1 METSCSFVPSLAVVV
16 TSPGESETMSEQF
29 EHAQEHL
36 EHAAHEH
43 GHTTSHTRAA
53 IIISILAAVLA
64 ITEFAV
70 QGCVIKLSDQPHC
83 CQQYLGAIPGESPF
97 GGQFLTAQADVLESL
112 PGASG
117 PELQKRIADAR
128 ANAERMRSE
137 PGADGMEQLTEKG
150 SMNKSNS
157 ATTKMHR
164 NHILE
169 IASGGLQIAIV
180 LASILGGHQSAR
192 VHDGQHHR
200 GKCFRHLCIARRV
213 LSPALSRNC

>member
-1 METSCSFVPSLAVVV
+1 METSGSFVPSLAVVV
-16 TSPGESETMSEQF
+16 SSPGESETMSEQF

-53 IIISILAAVLA
+53 IIISIMAAVLA
-64 ITEFAV
+64 ITEFASKDASSSYLTNH
-70 QGCVIKLSDQPHC
+70 IAASNTWA
-83 CQQYLGAIPGESPF
+83 QYQAKSVRRTI
-97 GGQFLTAQADVLESL
+97 LTAQADVLESL

-117 PELQKRIADAR
+117 PEVQKRIADAR

-137 PGADGMEQLTEKG
+137 PGADGMEQLTEK
-150 SMNKSNS
+150 
-157 ATTKMHR
+157 AHEQEHERDHEMHR

-180 LASILGGHQSAR
+180 LASISVVINLPAFMMVSIIVGSASVIYALLGGFSLLH
-192 VHDGQHHR
+192 
-200 GKCFRHLCIARRV
+200 
-213 LSPALSRNC
+213 